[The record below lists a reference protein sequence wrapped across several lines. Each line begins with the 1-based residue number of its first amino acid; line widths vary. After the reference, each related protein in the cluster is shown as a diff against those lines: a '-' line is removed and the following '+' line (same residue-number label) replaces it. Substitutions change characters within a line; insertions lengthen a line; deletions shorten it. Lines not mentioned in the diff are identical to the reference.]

1 MKKLKI
7 FIVLMLMTTFIGWTQ
22 SSDSIPK
29 WTVWEH
35 NKDTVITYNFNKPN
49 LVGLRLYVNDME
61 KTKELY
67 NVELKTSA
75 YKDSLILMKDVYI
88 LNRDSVIIEH
98 TKFIEFQKQENNRL
112 SVLNKELEK
121 AYKKQKTLTP
131 IIAGGSVAIT
141 LAICYLLVK

>member
-1 MKKLKI
+1 
-7 FIVLMLMTTFIGWTQ
+7 
-22 SSDSIPK
+22 
-29 WTVWEH
+29 
-35 NKDTVITYNFNKPN
+35 
-49 LVGLRLYVNDME
+49 ME